1 MQNMKNDLTTIL
13 IKPLVTE
20 KSYHGT
26 QAGKYSFKVAI
37 SANKVLVRKAVEKV
51 YGVKVADVNISR
63 VRGKIKTSGKII
75 GRTSNWKKAVVTLRK
90 GETIPEAK

>member
-1 MQNMKNDLTTIL
+1 MKNDLTTIL

-26 QAGKYSFKVAI
+26 QSGKYSFKVAT

-63 VRGKIKTSGKII
+63 VRGKIKTSGKIM
-75 GRTSNWKKAVVTLRK
+75 GRTSNWKKAVVTLKK